1 LKGELI
7 GQDIKITKA
16 KNKSLINIEGKII
29 DETKNT
35 ILLSTKKGDKK
46 IIKDQIEFDL
56 FTENKVMKIDGK
68 SIVSRPEDRI
78 KKRTK

>member
-1 LKGELI
+1 MKGELI
-7 GQDIKITKA
+7 GHDIKITKA

-29 DETKNT
+29 DETRNT

-56 FTENKVMKIDGK
+56 FTENKVTKIDGK